1 MTFLVQSGL
10 VFMGSLRANPG
21 HLSQKAFRKNTHLLS
36 LHLISP
42 ICLQNEVFDLSA
54 VFRVCDYVAQ
64 EQVLPPVCPVLHPV
78 LTSHHPCFVLH
89 PAESAFSRRVEG
101 KVQNNFEETN
111 SNSQNSSGKCGHPFL
126 PLPCSSPSQIQ
137 LCSVNVDVLGVPCLS
152 SLAARPPGIVPYSPS
167 SPAFWLSSPVKQVM
181 WESCCQGPGT

>member
-1 MTFLVQSGL
+1 MTLLVQSGL

-21 HLSQKAFRKNTHLLS
+21 QLSQKAFKKNTCLLP
-36 LHLISP
+36 LQGIWP

-64 EQVLPPVCPVLHPV
+64 EHVVLPPVCVVLHPV

-101 KVQNNFEETN
+101 KTQNNFEETN
-111 SNSQNSSGKCGHPFL
+111 SNSQNSSGKCVRSL
-126 PLPCSSPSQIQ
+126 LLLLTTS
-137 LCSVNVDVLGVPCLS
+137 LS
-152 SLAARPPGIVPYSPS
+152 RAGFGCDR
-167 SPAFWLSSPVKQVM
+167 
-181 WESCCQGPGT
+181 